1 MHTFRRV
8 SKYFLRKGGSI
19 MAELIISPK
28 DDNSVTMTIRI
39 SKKLQEQYNSL
50 AKQTNISRNK
60 LISIALQY
68 AVDNMR
74 VEEK

>member
-1 MHTFRRV
+1 
-8 SKYFLRKGGSI
+8 

-39 SKKLQEQYNSL
+39 SKKLQAQYNSL

>member
-1 MHTFRRV
+1 
-8 SKYFLRKGGSI
+8 

>member
-1 MHTFRRV
+1 
-8 SKYFLRKGGSI
+8 

-39 SKKLQEQYNSL
+39 SKKLQEQYNNL